1 MIKKYCKHGLP
12 LYIALIS
19 AALYAH
25 AIALER
31 DAKAEDAQQ
40 QARPTLTRHA

>member
-19 AALYAH
+19 AALYVH

-31 DAKAEDAQQ
+31 DAKAEDQQ
-40 QARPTLTRHA
+40 QARPTLTRQA